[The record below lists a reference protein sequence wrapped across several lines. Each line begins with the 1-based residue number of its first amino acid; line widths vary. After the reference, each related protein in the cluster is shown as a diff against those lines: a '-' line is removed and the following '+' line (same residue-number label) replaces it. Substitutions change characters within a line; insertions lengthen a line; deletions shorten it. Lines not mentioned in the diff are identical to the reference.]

1 VVVERNAS
9 GHATRLKITEHAE
22 RSAWAELAH
31 GAYLLRTNCTETDP
45 VATVRSMDV
54 VLPVKECHSQETCP
68 VRLRVVAR
76 PDRLVAEL
84 LIRLGL
90 ELPSVP
96 KLVQNVVEKNRG

>member
-1 VVVERNAS
+1 MWMR
-9 GHATRLKITEHAE
+9 GKGL
-22 RSAWAELAH
+22 
-31 GAYLLRTNCTETDP
+31 GNCSRQLIKE

-54 VLPVKECHSQETCP
+54 VLPVNECHSQETRP

-96 KLVQNVVEKNRG
+96 KLVQNVVEKNGG